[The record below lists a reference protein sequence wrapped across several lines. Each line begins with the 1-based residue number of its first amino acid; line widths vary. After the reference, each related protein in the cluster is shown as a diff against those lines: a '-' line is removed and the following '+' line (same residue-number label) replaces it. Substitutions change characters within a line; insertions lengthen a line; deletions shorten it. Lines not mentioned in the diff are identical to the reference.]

1 MEAHK
6 STAPQEVETMGEL
19 HASLARV
26 IIRIYTIKTMLCL
39 MLASGLQQASTLSR
53 QQSKDLSRGLHDVS
67 SLRSIF
73 AYIGES
79 LSVQGL

>member
-1 MEAHK
+1 
-6 STAPQEVETMGEL
+6 MGEL

-53 QQSKDLSRGLHDVS
+53 QQGPEPGAAQCKLLEVHLCLHRRKLECTGV
-67 SLRSIF
+67 I
-73 AYIGES
+73 
-79 LSVQGL
+79 VM